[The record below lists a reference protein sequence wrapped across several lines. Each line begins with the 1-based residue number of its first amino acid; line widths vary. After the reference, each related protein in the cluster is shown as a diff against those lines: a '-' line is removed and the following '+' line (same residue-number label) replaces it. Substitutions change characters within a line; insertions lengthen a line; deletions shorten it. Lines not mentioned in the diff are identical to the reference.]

1 MIKVAPS
8 ILSADF
14 SEMGRDVEKL
24 AAWGADAVHFD
35 VMDGSFVPTITFG
48 PAMCRA
54 LRARTALPMDVHMM
68 VEHPETYIDQ
78 FAEAGADYLVFHVEA
93 DRHAHRTLQAIR
105 RAGMKA
111 GIALN
116 PATPVSAVEYVLEL
130 ADIVL
135 VMTVNPGAGGQKFI
149 PEMLPK
155 LEWLRSKKAEKGL
168 AYEIEV
174 DGGINVETAKIAV
187 AAGATML
194 AAGSAVFLAKDPAE
208 AVKAMRG

>member
-174 DGGINVETAKIAV
+174 DGGINVETARIAV

-208 AVKAMRG
+208 AVRAMRG

>member
-208 AVKAMRG
+208 AVRAMRG

>member
-54 LRARTALPMDVHMM
+54 LRAHTALPMDVHMM

-194 AAGSAVFLAKDPAE
+194 AAGSAVFFAKDPAE